1 MDFDDSDTDLA
12 FRREV
17 GGWLDEALRDVPD
30 QEELT
35 QEQREHWSRIWQDR
49 LCAGNWAGLSWP
61 AEHGGRGLDSLAQA
75 IFNEEAAVRGAPYPL
90 NGVGM
95 MLAGPTIIA
104 HGTREQQARHLPGI
118 LRGDEYWCQGFS
130 EPGSGSDLASLRTAA
145 TKVDGGWLVNGSK
158 IWTSNA
164 HNASKCLLLARTD
177 AAAPKHQ
184 GISYLLA
191 PMDRFTV
198 RSLVMINGDTEFNEM
213 FLDDVF
219 VPDEDVLGGV
229 GNGWKVALTTLAF
242 ERGSMALNLWVW
254 ARQAVDRVIDVALE
268 RGVVDAGGG
277 GDTAFLDMVGQ
288 LQCDAEAVR
297 IGSMRMLGETQAG
310 GVPGPETSALK
321 SLWAGV
327 VQNANRLA
335 VQLDESG
342 GVLLDAPGA
351 AARMRRY
358 LRARAHTIEGG
369 TEEVQKSILA
379 ERVLHLPR
387 SR

>member
-1 MDFDDSDTDLA
+1 MDFDDSEADLG
-12 FRREV
+12 FRREA
-17 GGWLDEALRDVPD
+17 GAWLDGALRDVPD

-35 QEQREHWSRIWQDR
+35 QDEREHWSRVWQDR

-61 AEHGGRGLDSLAQA
+61 AEHGGRGLDSMAQA

-104 HGTREQQARHLPGI
+104 HGTAEQQARHLPGI
-118 LRGDEYWCQGFS
+118 LRGDTYWCQGFS

-145 TKVDGGWLVNGSK
+145 TRVDGGWLVNGSK

-164 HNASKCLLLARTD
+164 HNASQCLLLARTD
-177 AAAPKHQ
+177 PDAPKHQ
-184 GISYLLA
+184 GITYLLA

-254 ARQAVDRVIDVALE
+254 ARQAVDRVVDVGIA
-268 RGVVDAGGG
+268 RGLAGDDAFA
-277 GDTAFLDMVGQ
+277 DAVGA

-297 IGSMRMLGETQAG
+297 IGSMRMLGEAQAG

-335 VQLDESG
+335 VQLDEAG
-342 GVLLDAPGA
+342 GVLLDGDGA

-379 ERVLHLPR
+379 ERVLGLPR

>member
-1 MDFDDSDTDLA
+1 MDFADSDADLA

-17 GGWLDEALRDVPD
+17 GDWLDKALADVPD
-30 QEELT
+30 QEELA
-35 QEQREHWSRIWQDR
+35 QDEREHWSRVWQDR
-49 LCAGNWAGLSWP
+49 LCAGGWAGLSWP
-61 AEHGGRGLDSLAQA
+61 TAHGGRGLDSLAQA

-104 HGTREQQARHLPGI
+104 RGTDEQQARHLPGI
-118 LRGDEYWCQGFS
+118 LRGETYWCQGFS

-145 TKVDGGWLVNGSK
+145 TRVDGGWRVNGAK

-177 AAAPKHQ
+177 PDAPKHR
-184 GISYLLA
+184 GITYFLA
-191 PMDRFTV
+191 PMDAFTV
-198 RSLVMINGDTEFNEM
+198 RSLEMINGDTEFNEM

-219 VPDEDVLGGV
+219 VPDSDVLGGV
-229 GNGWKVALTTLAF
+229 GNGWTVALTTLAF

-254 ARQAVDRVIDVALE
+254 ARQAVDRVVDLAVARDVADD
-268 RGVVDAGGG
+268 G
-277 GDTAFLDMVGQ
+277 AFLDTVGA
-288 LQCDAEAVR
+288 LHCDAEAVR
-297 IGSMRMLGETQAG
+297 IGSMRMLGESRAG

-321 SLWAGV
+321 SLWAQV

-335 VQLDESG
+335 VQLDEAG
-342 GVLLDAPGA
+342 GVLLDGDGA

-379 ERVLHLPR
+379 ERVLNLPR

>member
-1 MDFDDSDTDLA
+1 MDFDDSQADLA
-12 FRREV
+12 FRTEV
-17 GGWLDEALRDVPD
+17 GGWIDEALRDVPD
-30 QEELT
+30 QDDLT
-35 QEQREHWSRIWQDR
+35 EDEREHWSRVWQER

-61 AEHGGRGLDSLAQA
+61 VEHGGRGLDSLAQA
-75 IFNEEAAVRGAPYPL
+75 IFNEEAAKRSAPYPL

-104 HGTREQQARHLPGI
+104 HGTGEQQARHLPGI
-118 LRGDEYWCQGFS
+118 LNGEVYWCQGFS

-145 TKVDGGWLVNGSK
+145 KKVDGGWLINGQK

-164 HNASKCLLLARTD
+164 HNASTCLLLARTD
-177 AAAPKHQ
+177 PDAPKHK
-184 GISYLLA
+184 GITYFLA
-191 PMDRFTV
+191 PMEKFTV

-254 ARQAVDRVIDVALE
+254 ARQAVDRVIDVAIE
-268 RGVVDAGGG
+268 RGVAD
-277 GDTAFLDMVGQ
+277 DSAFVEAVGA

-297 IGSMRMLGETQAG
+297 IGSMRMLGESQAG

-335 VQLDESG
+335 VQLDDAG
-342 GVLLDAPGA
+342 GVLLDGPGA
-351 AARMRRY
+351 AARMHRY

-379 ERVLHLPR
+379 ERVLNLPR

>member
-1 MDFDDSDTDLA
+1 MDFDDSEADLA

-17 GGWLDEALRDVPD
+17 GDWLDGALADVPD
-30 QEELT
+30 QEELS
-35 QEQREHWSRIWQDR
+35 QDERESWSRVWQDR
-49 LCAGNWAGLSWP
+49 LCAGGWAGLSWP
-61 AEHGGRGLDSLAQA
+61 VEHGGRGLDALAQA

-104 HGTREQQARHLPGI
+104 HGTPEQQARHLPAI
-118 LRGDEYWCQGFS
+118 LSGETYWCQGFS
-130 EPGSGSDLASLRTAA
+130 EPESGSDLASLRTAA
-145 TKVDGGWLVNGSK
+145 RKVDGGWLVNGSK

-177 AAAPKHQ
+177 PDAPKHQ

-254 ARQAVDRVIDVALE
+254 ARQAVDRIVDLAIE
-268 RGVVDAGGG
+268 RGMD
-277 GDTAFLDMVGQ
+277 GDVAFLDTVGQ

-297 IGSMRMLGETQAG
+297 IGSMRMVGESRAG

-321 SLWAGV
+321 SLWAAT
-327 VQNANRLA
+327 VQRANRLA
-335 VQLDESG
+335 VQLDDAG
-342 GVLLDAPGA
+342 GVLLDGDGA

-358 LRARAHTIEGG
+358 LRSRAHTIEGG

-379 ERVLHLPR
+379 ERVLDLPR

>member
-1 MDFDDSDTDLA
+1 MDFDDSVDDVA
-12 FRREV
+12 FREQVRS
-17 GGWLDEALRDVPD
+17 WLDEALADVPD
-30 QEELT
+30 QEELP
-35 QEQREHWSRIWQDR
+35 QSEREQWSRVWQDR
-49 LCAGNWAGLSWP
+49 LSAGGWAGLSWP
-61 AEHGGRGLDSLAQA
+61 TEHGGRGLDALSQA
-75 IFNEEAAVRGAPYPL
+75 IFNEECARRGAPYPL

-95 MLAGPTIIA
+95 MLAGPTILA
-104 HGTREQQARHLPGI
+104 HGTPEQQARYLPPI
-118 LRGDEYWCQGFS
+118 LQGQEYWCQGFS
-130 EPGSGSDLASLRTAA
+130 EPGSGSDLASLRTSAV
-145 TKVDGGWLVNGSK
+145 KVDGGWLVNGSK

-164 HNASKCLLLARTD
+164 HHATKCMLLARTD
-177 AAAPKHQ
+177 PDAAKHA

-191 PMDRFTV
+191 DMDRFTV

-229 GNGWKVALTTLAF
+229 GRGWQVALTTLAF

-254 ARQAVDRVIDVALE
+254 ARQAVDRVVDLAIETGAASDTGVLDQIGALH
-268 RGVVDAGGG
+268 A
-277 GDTAFLDMVGQ
+277 
-288 LQCDAEAVR
+288 DAEAVR
-297 IGSMRMLGETQAG
+297 VGSMRMVGETQAG

-335 VQLDESG
+335 VQLDSVS
-342 GVLLDAPGA
+342 GVLLDDDAA

-358 LRARAHTIEGG
+358 LRSRAHTIEGG

-379 ERVLHLPR
+379 ERVLDLPR

>member
-1 MDFDDSDTDLA
+1 MDFDDSEADLA

-17 GGWLDEALRDVPD
+17 GGWLDEALADVPD
-30 QEELT
+30 QEELD
-35 QEQREHWSRIWQDR
+35 QAERESWSRVWQDR
-49 LCAGNWAGLSWP
+49 LCAGGWAGLSWP
-61 AEHGGRGLDSLAQA
+61 VEHGGRGLDALAQA

-104 HGTREQQARHLPGI
+104 HGTAEQQARHLPGI
-118 LRGDEYWCQGFS
+118 LRGETYWCQGFS
-130 EPGSGSDLASLRTAA
+130 EPESGSDLASLRTAA
-145 TKVDGGWLVNGSK
+145 RKVDGGWLVNGSK

-177 AAAPKHQ
+177 PDAPKHA

-254 ARQAVDRVIDVALE
+254 ARQAVDRIVDLAIE
-268 RGVVDAGGG
+268 RGLDGDA
-277 GDTAFLDMVGQ
+277 AFLDTVGQ

-297 IGSMRMLGETQAG
+297 IGSMRMIGESRAG

-321 SLWAGV
+321 SLWAGT
-327 VQNANRLA
+327 VQRANRLA
-335 VQLDESG
+335 VQLDEAG
-342 GVLLDAPGA
+342 GVLLDGAGA

-358 LRARAHTIEGG
+358 LRSRAHTIEGG

-379 ERVLHLPR
+379 ERVLGLPR

>member
-1 MDFDDSDTDLA
+1 MDFDDSPDERA

-17 GGWLDEALRDVPD
+17 GAWLDRALTDIPD
-30 QEELT
+30 QEQLSHAE
-35 QEQREHWSRIWQDR
+35 REHWSRVWQER
-49 LCAGNWAGLSWP
+49 LCEGRWAGLSWP
-61 AEHGGRGLDSLAQA
+61 VENGGRGLDALAQA

-104 HGTREQQARHLPGI
+104 HGTSEQKSRYLPGI
-118 LRGDEYWCQGFS
+118 LEGDTYWCQGFS
-130 EPGSGSDLASLRTAA
+130 EPGSGSDLASLRTVAK
-145 TKVDGGWLVNGSK
+145 KVEGGWIINGSK

-164 HNASKCLLLARTD
+164 HNASRCLLLARTD
-177 AAAPKHQ
+177 PDEKHG
-184 GISYLLA
+184 GITYFLA

-198 RSLVMINGDTEFNEM
+198 TPLVMINGDREFNEM

-219 VPDEDVLGGV
+219 VADEDVLGGV
-229 GNGWKVALTTLAF
+229 GGGWKVALTTLAF

-254 ARQAVDRVIDVALE
+254 ARQAVDRLIDVGLA
-268 RGVVDAGGG
+268 RGLGSD
-277 GDTAFLDMVGQ
+277 DAFLDAVGA
-288 LQCDAEAVR
+288 LECDAEAVR
-297 IGSMRMLGETQAG
+297 IGSMRMVAESQSG

-321 SLWAGV
+321 SLWAAV

-335 VQLDESG
+335 VQLDVDG
-342 GVLLDAPGA
+342 GVLLDGDGA
-351 AARMRRY
+351 APRMRRY

-379 ERVLHLPR
+379 ERVLGLPR

>member
-1 MDFDDSDTDLA
+1 MDFDDTAADLA
-12 FRREV
+12 FRTEI
-17 GGWLDEALRDVPD
+17 GGWLDAALRDVPD
-30 QEELT
+30 QEDLSEAD
-35 QEQREHWSRIWQDR
+35 REHWSRVWQER

-61 AEHGGRGLDSLAQA
+61 VEHGGRGLDSLAQA
-75 IFNEEAAVRGAPYPL
+75 IFNEEAARRGAPYPL

-104 HGTREQQARHLPGI
+104 HGTTGQQARHLPGI
-118 LRGDEYWCQGFS
+118 LRGEVYWCQGFS

-145 TKVDGGWLVNGSK
+145 TKVDGGWLINGQK

-164 HNASKCLLLARTD
+164 HNASTCLLLARTD
-177 AAAPKHQ
+177 PDAPKHQ
-184 GISYLLA
+184 GITYFLA
-191 PMDRFTV
+191 PMEKFTV

-219 VPDEDVLGGV
+219 VPDGDVLGGV

-254 ARQAVDRVIDVALE
+254 ARQAVDRVIDVAIE
-268 RGVVDAGGG
+268 RGVAE
-277 GDTAFLDMVGQ
+277 DTAFVDAVGA

-297 IGSMRMLGETQAG
+297 IGSMRMLGETRAG

-335 VQLDESG
+335 VQLDAGG
-342 GVLLDAPGA
+342 GVLLDQPGA

>member
-1 MDFDDSDTDLA
+1 MDFADSDTDLA

-17 GGWLDEALRDVPD
+17 GGWLDGALADVPD
-30 QEELT
+30 QEELS
-35 QEQREHWSRIWQDR
+35 QDAREHWSRVWQDR

-61 AEHGGRGLDSLAQA
+61 VAHGGRGMDALAQA
-75 IFNEEAAVRGAPYPL
+75 VFNEEAAVRGAPYPL

-104 HGTREQQARHLPGI
+104 HGTDAQQARHLPGI

-130 EPGSGSDLASLRTAA
+130 EPGSGSDLASLTTAA
-145 TKVDGGWLVNGSK
+145 TRVDGGWRINGAK

-164 HNASKCLLLARTD
+164 HNASHCLLLARTD

-184 GISYLLA
+184 GITYFLA
-191 PMDRFTV
+191 PMDGFTV
-198 RSLVMINGDTEFNEM
+198 RPLEMINGDTEFNEM

-219 VPDEDVLGGV
+219 VADADVLGGV
-229 GNGWKVALTTLAF
+229 GDGWTVALTTLAF

-254 ARQAVDRVIDVALE
+254 ARQAVDRLIDVAVE
-268 RGVVDAGGG
+268 RGVADDSAFADA
-277 GDTAFLDMVGQ
+277 VGA

-297 IGSMRMLGETQAG
+297 IGSMRMLGESRAG

-321 SLWAGV
+321 SLWARV
-327 VQNANRLA
+327 VQHANRLA
-335 VQLDESG
+335 VQLDEAG
-342 GVLLDAPGA
+342 GVLVDGDGA

-379 ERVLHLPR
+379 ERVLRLPR

>member
-1 MDFDDSDTDLA
+1 MDFDDSADDLA
-12 FRREV
+12 FREQVRA
-17 GGWLDEALRDVPD
+17 WLDEALADIPD
-30 QEELT
+30 QEELP
-35 QEQREHWSRIWQDR
+35 QAEREGWSRVWQDR
-49 LCAGNWAGLSWP
+49 LSAGGWAGLSWP
-61 AEHGGRGLDSLAQA
+61 TEHGGRGMDAMSQA
-75 IFNEEAAVRGAPYPL
+75 IFNEECARRGAPYPL

-95 MLAGPTIIA
+95 MLAGPTILA
-104 HGTREQQARHLPGI
+104 HGTPEQQARYLPPVLQGQ
-118 LRGDEYWCQGFS
+118 EYWCQGFS
-130 EPGSGSDLASLRTAA
+130 EPGSGSDLASLRTSAV
-145 TKVDGGWLVNGSK
+145 KVDGGWLVNGSK

-164 HNASKCLLLARTD
+164 HHASKCMLLARTD
-177 AAAPKHQ
+177 PDAPKHA
-184 GISYLLA
+184 GITYFLA
-191 PMDRFTV
+191 DMDRFTV

-229 GNGWKVALTTLAF
+229 GRGWQVALTTLAF

-254 ARQAVDRVIDVALE
+254 ARQAVDRVVDLAIETGAAADTSVLDQIGALH
-268 RGVVDAGGG
+268 A
-277 GDTAFLDMVGQ
+277 
-288 LQCDAEAVR
+288 DAEAVR
-297 IGSMRMLGETQAG
+297 VGSMRMVGETQAG

-335 VQLDESG
+335 VQLDAVR
-342 GVLLDAPGA
+342 GVLLDDDAA

-379 ERVLHLPR
+379 ERVLGLPR

>member
-1 MDFDDSDTDLA
+1 MDFADSGTDLA

-17 GGWLDEALRDVPD
+17 GDWLDKALADVPD
-30 QEELT
+30 QEELS
-35 QEQREHWSRIWQDR
+35 QDEREHWSRVWQDR
-49 LCAGNWAGLSWP
+49 LCAGGWAGLSWP
-61 AEHGGRGLDSLAQA
+61 TAHGGRGMDSLAQA

-104 HGTREQQARHLPGI
+104 HGTDEQQARHLPGI
-118 LRGDEYWCQGFS
+118 LRGETYWCQGFS

-145 TKVDGGWLVNGSK
+145 TRADGGWRVNGAK

-177 AAAPKHQ
+177 PDAPKHR
-184 GISYLLA
+184 GITYFLA
-191 PMDRFTV
+191 PMDAFTV
-198 RSLVMINGDTEFNEM
+198 RSLEMINGDTEFNEM

-219 VPDEDVLGGV
+219 VPDSDVLGGV
-229 GNGWKVALTTLAF
+229 GNGWNVALTTLAF

-254 ARQAVDRVIDVALE
+254 ARQAVDRVVDLAVA
-268 RGVVDAGGG
+268 RGMADDG
-277 GDTAFLDMVGQ
+277 AFLDTVGA
-288 LQCDAEAVR
+288 LHCDAEAVR
-297 IGSMRMLGETQAG
+297 IGSMRMLGESRAG

-321 SLWAGV
+321 SLWAQV

-335 VQLDESG
+335 VQLDEAG
-342 GVLLDAPGA
+342 GVLLDGDGA

-379 ERVLHLPR
+379 ERVLNLPR

>member
-1 MDFDDSDTDLA
+1 MDFDDSQADRA

-17 GGWLDEALRDVPD
+17 GSWLDEALGDVPA
-30 QEELT
+30 QEDLSQAE
-35 QEQREHWSRIWQDR
+35 REDWSRNWQDR
-49 LCAGNWAGLSWP
+49 LCAANWVGLSWP
-61 AEHGGRGLDSLAQA
+61 AEHGGRGMDALAQA
-75 IFNEEAAVRGAPYPL
+75 IFNEEAALRGAPYPL

-104 HGTREQQARHLPGI
+104 HGTPEQQARYLPGI
-118 LRGDEYWCQGFS
+118 LRGEDYWCQGFS
-130 EPGSGSDLASLRTAA
+130 EPGSGSDLASLRTSA
-145 TKVDGGWLVNGSK
+145 TKVDGGWLINGSK

-164 HNASKCLLLARTD
+164 HNASNCLLLARTD
-177 AAAPKHQ
+177 GEATKHA
-184 GISYLLA
+184 GISYFLA
-191 PMDRFTV
+191 SMDRFTV
-198 RSLVMINGDTEFNEM
+198 QPLEMINGDTEFNEM

-219 VPDEDVLGGV
+219 VADEDVLGGL

-254 ARQAVDRVIDVALE
+254 AREAVDRVIDVAVE
-268 RGVVDAGGG
+268 RGLAD
-277 GDTAFLDMVGQ
+277 DTSFIDSIGA

-297 IGSMRMLGETQAG
+297 IGSMRMLGESQAG
-310 GVPGPETSALK
+310 GIPGPETSALK
-321 SLWAGV
+321 GLWAGV

-335 VQLDESG
+335 VQLDEDG
-342 GVLLDAPGA
+342 GVLLDASGA

-379 ERVLHLPR
+379 ERVLSLPR

>member
-17 GGWLDEALRDVPD
+17 GTWLDEALRDVPD

-177 AAAPKHQ
+177 AAAAKHQ

-277 GDTAFLDMVGQ
+277 GDTAFLDTVGQ

>member
-1 MDFDDSDTDLA
+1 MDFNDSDADLA

-17 GGWLDEALRDVPD
+17 GSWLDEALSDVPD
-30 QEELT
+30 QEELS
-35 QEQREHWSRIWQDR
+35 QEERESWSRTWQDR
-49 LCAGNWAGLSWP
+49 LCAANWAGLSWP

-104 HGTREQQARHLPGI
+104 HGTREQQARYLPGI
-118 LRGDEYWCQGFS
+118 LKGEEYWCQGFS
-130 EPGSGSDLASLRTAA
+130 EPGSGSDLASLRTSA
-145 TKVDGGWLVNGSK
+145 TKVDGGWLINGSK

-177 AAAPKHQ
+177 GDASKHA
-184 GISYLLA
+184 GISYFLA
-191 PMDRFTV
+191 PMEKFTV
-198 RSLVMINGDTEFNEM
+198 QPLEMINGDTEFNEM

-219 VPDEDVLGGV
+219 VPDEDVLGGL

-254 ARQAVDRVIDVALE
+254 ARESVDRIIDVAVE
-268 RGVVDAGGG
+268 RGLAD
-277 GDTAFLDMVGQ
+277 DTAFIDTVGA

-297 IGSMRMLGETQAG
+297 IGSMRMLGESQAG
-310 GVPGPETSALK
+310 GIPGPETSALK
-321 SLWAGV
+321 GLWAGV

-342 GVLLDAPGA
+342 GVLLDGDGA
-351 AARMRRY
+351 GARMRRY

-379 ERVLHLPR
+379 ERVLNLPR

>member
-1 MDFDDSDTDLA
+1 MDFADSGTDLA

-17 GGWLDEALRDVPD
+17 GDWLDKALADVPD
-30 QEELT
+30 QEELS
-35 QEQREHWSRIWQDR
+35 QDEREHWSRVWQDR
-49 LCAGNWAGLSWP
+49 LCAGGWAGLSWP
-61 AEHGGRGLDSLAQA
+61 TAHGGRGLDSLAQA

-104 HGTREQQARHLPGI
+104 HGTDEQQARHLPGI
-118 LRGDEYWCQGFS
+118 LRGETYWCQGFS

-145 TKVDGGWLVNGSK
+145 TRVDGGWRVNGAK

-177 AAAPKHQ
+177 PDAPKHR
-184 GISYLLA
+184 GITYFLA
-191 PMDRFTV
+191 PMDAFTV
-198 RSLVMINGDTEFNEM
+198 RSLEMINGDTEFNEM

-219 VPDEDVLGGV
+219 VPDSDVLGGV
-229 GNGWKVALTTLAF
+229 GNGWNVALTTLAF

-254 ARQAVDRVIDVALE
+254 ARQAVDRVVDLAVA
-268 RGVVDAGGG
+268 RGMADDG
-277 GDTAFLDMVGQ
+277 AFLDTVGA
-288 LQCDAEAVR
+288 LHCDAEAVR
-297 IGSMRMLGETQAG
+297 IGSMRMLGESRAG

-321 SLWAGV
+321 SLWAQV

-335 VQLDESG
+335 VQLDEAG
-342 GVLLDAPGA
+342 GVLLDGDGA

-379 ERVLHLPR
+379 ERVLNLPR

>member
-1 MDFDDSDTDLA
+1 MDFDDSASDLA

-17 GGWLDEALRDVPD
+17 GAWLDEALRDVPD
-30 QEELT
+30 QEELS
-35 QEQREHWSRIWQDR
+35 QDERENWSRVWQDR

-61 AEHGGRGLDSLAQA
+61 VAHGGRGLDSLAQA

-95 MLAGPTIIA
+95 MLAGPTVIA
-104 HGTREQQARHLPGI
+104 HGTDEQQARHLPGI
-118 LRGDEYWCQGFS
+118 LRGEEYWCQGFS
-130 EPGSGSDLASLRTAA
+130 EPGAGSDLAGLRTAA
-145 TKVDGGWLVNGSK
+145 TKVDGGWLINGAK

-164 HNASKCLLLARTD
+164 HNASRCLLLARTD
-177 AAAPKHQ
+177 ADAPKHQ
-184 GISYLLA
+184 GITYFLA
-191 PMDRFTV
+191 PMDGFTV
-198 RSLVMINGDTEFNEM
+198 RPLVMINGDTEFNEM

-219 VPDEDVLGGV
+219 VPDADVLGGV
-229 GNGWKVALTTLAF
+229 GNGWRVALTTLAF

-254 ARQAVDRVIDVALE
+254 ARQAVDRVVDLGIA
-268 RGVVDAGGG
+268 RGVADDSAFVDA
-277 GDTAFLDMVGQ
+277 VGA

-297 IGSMRMLGETQAG
+297 IGSMRMLGESRAG

-327 VQNANRLA
+327 VQRANRLA
-335 VQLDESG
+335 VQLDDAG
-342 GVLLDAPGA
+342 GVLVDGDGA

-379 ERVLHLPR
+379 ERVLNLPR

>member
-1 MDFDDSDTDLA
+1 MDFDDSDADLA
-12 FRREV
+12 FRREA
-17 GGWLDEALRDVPD
+17 GAWLDEALRDVPD

-35 QEQREHWSRIWQDR
+35 QSEREGWSRVWQDR
-49 LCAGNWAGLSWP
+49 LCAGDWAGLSWP
-61 AEHGGRGLDSLAQA
+61 VEHGGRGMPALSQA

-104 HGTREQQARHLPGI
+104 HGTAEQQARHLPGI
-118 LRGDEYWCQGFS
+118 LRGQEYWCQGFS
-130 EPGSGSDLASLRTAA
+130 EPGSGSDLASLRTTAS
-145 TKVDGGWLVNGSK
+145 KVDGGWIVNGSK

-164 HNASKCLLLARTD
+164 HNASRCLLLVRTD
-177 AAAPKHQ
+177 ASKKHD
-184 GISYLLA
+184 GITYLLA
-191 PMDRFTV
+191 PMDAFQV

-219 VPDEDVLGGV
+219 VADSDVLGGV

-254 ARQAVDRVIDVALE
+254 ARQAVDRLIDIAAE
-268 RGVVDAGGG
+268 RGVAGDDAFVDA
-277 GDTAFLDMVGQ
+277 VGA

-297 IGSMRMLGETQAG
+297 IGSMRMLGESQAG
-310 GVPGPETSALK
+310 GIPGPETSALK

-335 VQLDESG
+335 VQLDEAG
-342 GVLLDAPGA
+342 GVLLDGDGA

-379 ERVLHLPR
+379 ERVLNLPR

>member
-1 MDFDDSDTDLA
+1 MDFDDSDADLA

-17 GGWLDEALRDVPD
+17 GSWLDEALEDVPD
-30 QEELT
+30 QEDLS
-35 QEQREHWSRIWQDR
+35 QEEREHWSRVWQDR
-49 LCAGNWAGLSWP
+49 LCAANWAGLSWP
-61 AEHGGRGLDSLAQA
+61 VEHGGRGMDALAQA
-75 IFNEEAAVRGAPYPL
+75 VFNEEAAVRGAPYPL

-95 MLAGPTIIA
+95 MLAGPTVIA
-104 HGTREQQARHLPGI
+104 HGTAAQQARHLPGI
-118 LRGDEYWCQGFS
+118 LTGETYWCQGFS
-130 EPGSGSDLASLRTAA
+130 EPGSGSDLASLRTSAVR
-145 TKVDGGWLVNGSK
+145 VDGGWLVNGSK

-177 AAAPKHQ
+177 SDAPKHQ
-184 GISYLLA
+184 GISYFLA

-198 RSLVMINGDTEFNEM
+198 RPLVMINGDTEFNEM

-254 ARQAVDRVIDVALE
+254 ARQAVDRLIDLAVE
-268 RGVVDAGGG
+268 RGVADG
-277 GDTAFLDMVGQ
+277 TAFIDTVGA

-297 IGSMRMLGETQAG
+297 IGSMRMLGESQAG

-335 VQLDESG
+335 VQLDEAG
-342 GVLLDAPGA
+342 GVLLDGDGA

-379 ERVLHLPR
+379 ERVLSLPR

>member
-1 MDFDDSDTDLA
+1 MDFDDSADDLA
-12 FRREV
+12 FREQVRA
-17 GGWLDEALRDVPD
+17 WLDEALADIPD
-30 QEELT
+30 QEELP
-35 QEQREHWSRIWQDR
+35 QAEREEWSRVWQDR
-49 LCAGNWAGLSWP
+49 LSAGGWAGLSWP
-61 AEHGGRGLDSLAQA
+61 TEHGGRGMDAMSQA
-75 IFNEEAAVRGAPYPL
+75 IFNEECARRGAPYPL

-95 MLAGPTIIA
+95 MLAGPTILA
-104 HGTREQQARHLPGI
+104 HGTPEQQARYLPPI
-118 LRGDEYWCQGFS
+118 LQGQEYWCQGFS
-130 EPGSGSDLASLRTAA
+130 EPGSGSDLASLRTSAV
-145 TKVDGGWLVNGSK
+145 KVDGGWLVNGSK

-164 HNASKCLLLARTD
+164 HHASKCMLLARTD
-177 AAAPKHQ
+177 PDAPKHA
-184 GISYLLA
+184 GITYLLA
-191 PMDRFTV
+191 DMDRFTV

-219 VPDEDVLGGV
+219 VPDEDVLGGI
-229 GNGWKVALTTLAF
+229 GRGWQVALTTLAF

-254 ARQAVDRVIDVALE
+254 ARQAVDRVVDLAIETGAGADASVLDQIGALH
-268 RGVVDAGGG
+268 A
-277 GDTAFLDMVGQ
+277 
-288 LQCDAEAVR
+288 DAEAVR
-297 IGSMRMLGETQAG
+297 VGSMRMVGETQAG

-335 VQLDESG
+335 VQLDVVP
-342 GVLLDAPGA
+342 GVLLDDDAA

-379 ERVLHLPR
+379 ERVLDLPR

>member
-1 MDFDDSDTDLA
+1 MDFADSDADLA

-17 GGWLDEALRDVPD
+17 GDWLDKALADVPD
-30 QEELT
+30 QEELS
-35 QEQREHWSRIWQDR
+35 QDEREHWSRVWQDR
-49 LCAGNWAGLSWP
+49 LCAGGWAGLSWP
-61 AEHGGRGLDSLAQA
+61 TAHGGRGMDSLAQA

-104 HGTREQQARHLPGI
+104 HGTDEQQARHLPGI
-118 LRGDEYWCQGFS
+118 LRGETYWCQGFS

-145 TKVDGGWLVNGSK
+145 TRVDGGWRVNGAK

-177 AAAPKHQ
+177 PDAPKHR
-184 GISYLLA
+184 GITYFLA
-191 PMDRFTV
+191 PMDAFTV
-198 RSLVMINGDTEFNEM
+198 RSLEMINGDTEFNEM

-219 VPDEDVLGGV
+219 VPDSDVLGGV
-229 GNGWKVALTTLAF
+229 GNGWNVALTTLAF

-254 ARQAVDRVIDVALE
+254 ARQAVDRVVDLAVA
-268 RGVVDAGGG
+268 RGVADDG
-277 GDTAFLDMVGQ
+277 AFLDTVGA
-288 LQCDAEAVR
+288 LHCDAEAVR
-297 IGSMRMLGETQAG
+297 IGSMRMLGESRAG

-321 SLWAGV
+321 SLWAQV

-335 VQLDESG
+335 VQLDEAG
-342 GVLLDAPGA
+342 GVLLDGDGA

-379 ERVLHLPR
+379 ERVLNLPR

>member
-1 MDFDDSDTDLA
+1 MDFDDSADDLA
-12 FRREV
+12 FREQVRA
-17 GGWLDEALRDVPD
+17 WLDEALADIPE
-30 QEELT
+30 QEELP
-35 QEQREHWSRIWQDR
+35 QAEREEWSRVWQDR
-49 LCAGNWAGLSWP
+49 LSAGGWAGLSWP
-61 AEHGGRGLDSLAQA
+61 TEHGGRGLDALSQA
-75 IFNEEAAVRGAPYPL
+75 IFNEECARRGAPYPL

-95 MLAGPTIIA
+95 MLAGPTILA
-104 HGTREQQARHLPGI
+104 HGTPEQQARYLPPI
-118 LRGDEYWCQGFS
+118 LQGREYWCQGFS
-130 EPGSGSDLASLRTAA
+130 EPGSGSDLASLRTSAV
-145 TKVDGGWLVNGSK
+145 KVDGGWVVNGSK

-164 HNASKCLLLARTD
+164 HHASKCMLLARTD
-177 AAAPKHQ
+177 ADAPKHA
-184 GISYLLA
+184 GITYFLA
-191 PMDRFTV
+191 DMDRFTV

-229 GNGWKVALTTLAF
+229 GRGWQVALTTLAF

-254 ARQAVDRVIDVALE
+254 ARQAVDRVVDLAIETGAASDASVLDQIGALH
-268 RGVVDAGGG
+268 A
-277 GDTAFLDMVGQ
+277 
-288 LQCDAEAVR
+288 DAEAVR
-297 IGSMRMLGETQAG
+297 VGSMRMVGETQAG

-335 VQLDESG
+335 VQLDAVP
-342 GVLLDAPGA
+342 GVLLDDDAA

-379 ERVLHLPR
+379 ERVLDLPR

>member
-1 MDFDDSDTDLA
+1 MDFDDSAAELA

-17 GGWLDEALRDVPD
+17 GGWLDGALQDVPD
-30 QEELT
+30 QEDLT
-35 QEQREHWSRIWQDR
+35 EEERTRWSRLYQDR
-49 LCAGNWAGLSWP
+49 MCEAGWAGLSWP
-61 AEHGGRGLDSLAQA
+61 VEHGGRGMDAISQA
-75 IFNEEAAVRGAPYPL
+75 IFNEEAELRGAPYAL

-104 HGTREQQARHLPGI
+104 HGTPEQQARHLPGI
-118 LRGDEYWCQGFS
+118 LKGTDYWCQGFS
-130 EPGSGSDLASLRTAA
+130 EPGSGSDLASLQTAA
-145 TKVDGGWLVNGSK
+145 VKVDGGWRVTGSK

-177 AAAPKHQ
+177 PDAPKHQ

-191 PMDRFTV
+191 PMEEFEV

-213 FLDDVF
+213 FIDGVF

-229 GNGWKVALTTLAF
+229 GNGWRVALTTLAF

-254 ARQAVDRVIDVALE
+254 ARQAVDRLTDLALE
-268 RGVVDAGGG
+268 RGVAGDSSFHDAIG
-277 GDTAFLDMVGQ
+277 ALR
-288 LQCDAEAVR
+288 CDAEAVR
-297 IGSMRMLGETQAG
+297 IGSLRMVGETRAG
-310 GVPGPETSALK
+310 SAPGPETSALK

-327 VQNANRLA
+327 VQDANRLA
-335 VQLDESG
+335 VQIDEAG
-342 GVLLDAPGA
+342 GVLLDGAGA
-351 AARMRRY
+351 AARMRHY

-379 ERVLHLPR
+379 ERVLSLPR